1 MEVGVV
7 VYRSLTN
14 ISLSKLKFKLELIF
28 EIINFDLL
36 VIYKLH
42 IPFRKMSE

>member
-1 MEVGVV
+1 MEFAEVEVGVV

-36 VIYKLH
+36 NGYL
-42 IPFRKMSE
+42 